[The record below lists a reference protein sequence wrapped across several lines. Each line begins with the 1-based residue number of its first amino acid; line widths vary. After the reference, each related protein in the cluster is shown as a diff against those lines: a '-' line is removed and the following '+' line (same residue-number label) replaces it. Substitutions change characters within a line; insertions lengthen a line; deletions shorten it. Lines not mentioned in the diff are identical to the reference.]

1 VEWRLLADVPAASVR
16 RVFEI
21 ARRRTFGRGEIVFH
35 EGDPA
40 DALHFV
46 QKGRFAMRCRT
57 MLGDDALLAICGPG
71 DAFGELALVS
81 DAPRSATAYALE
93 ASETLCVIRGAFEE
107 LRAAH
112 PAVDRM
118 LVTILAAELTR
129 MNALLTEAYY
139 VSAEKRVLRRLLE
152 LARVYGE
159 EGAEVEIPLTQE
171 QLASLAGTSR
181 ATVNGVL
188 AAEKARG
195 TVALKRGTTIVRDSA
210 GLRRRAGLPPGT

>member
-1 VEWRLLADVPAASVR
+1 VEWRLLADVPEASAR
-16 RVFEI
+16 GVFEI
-21 ARRRTFGRGEIVFH
+21 ARRRAFRRGEVVFH

-46 QKGRFAMRCRT
+46 TNGRFAMRCRT
-57 MLGDDALLAICGPG
+57 VLGDDALVAIRGRG

-81 DAPRSATAYALE
+81 GEPRSATAYALE
-93 ASETLCVIRGAFEE
+93 AATTLCVTRSAFDQ
-107 LRAAH
+107 LRATS

-118 LVTILAAELTR
+118 LVAILAAEVAR
-129 MNALLTEAYY
+129 MNTLLIEAYY
-139 VSAEKRVLRRLLE
+139 VTAETRILRRLVE
-152 LARVYGE
+152 LADLYAD
-159 EGAEVEIPLTQE
+159 GAGQTDVPLTQE

-195 TVALKRGTTIVRDSA
+195 TVALRRGAVVVRDRDA
-210 GLRRRAGLPPGT
+210 LGGRASRPR